1 MCYRHGCRM
10 WYEAYFLFRM
20 MSARY
25 FVRLHTIGDDT
36 ALVAGGGGGGAGAC
50 SGGDDQSL
58 LMLCKLFENI
68 LQESE
73 PSVFFLFMQMGVS
86 PLTYAFPWI
95 TSAFVGHLSVDQL
108 LLVWDRIIGNDSL
121 LVLPVLAAAIFAFR
135 KKALMAATCVED
147 IEEALED
154 LQELKAIPILQA
166 FIAA

>member
-1 MCYRHGCRM
+1 MSSKE
-10 WYEAYFLFRM
+10 EAEDDDDNEEGEVHAQRPPGPVT
-20 MSARY
+20 ST
-25 FVRLHTIGDDT
+25 VTPRLE
-36 ALVAGGGGGGAGAC
+36 V
-50 SGGDDQSL
+50 
-58 LMLCKLFENI
+58 
-68 LQESE
+68 ESCT
-73 PSVFFLFMQMGVS
+73 SVS

-135 KKALMAATCVED
+135 KKALMAATCAED

-166 FIAA
+166 FISA